1 VPSLNRAVHNCKE
14 PVVLN
19 PPDNRHREEMRVMG
33 FLSGVMGHATEVDI
47 QDIREE
53 FTPMLVDGEEISTA
67 YKLVRD
73 TIVFTNKRMIF
84 VDKQGL
90 TGKKVQYETIPY
102 SKILRFSKESAGF
115 MDLDAELRIWVHG
128 RLEPIDIEF
137 KESNNVN
144 DIYRIL
150 SEATL
155 A

>member
-1 VPSLNRAVHNCKE
+1 
-14 PVVLN
+14 
-19 PPDNRHREEMRVMG
+19 MG